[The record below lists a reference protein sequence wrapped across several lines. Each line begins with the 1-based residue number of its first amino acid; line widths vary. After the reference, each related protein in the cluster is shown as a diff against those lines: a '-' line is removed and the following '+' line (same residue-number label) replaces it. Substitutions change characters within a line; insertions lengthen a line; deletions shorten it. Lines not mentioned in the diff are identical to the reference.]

1 MEPFNSNVENRSFE
15 ETQNYNYLLLSIYFY
30 LKHNNFNATAEKLFN
45 EANLK
50 NIFIFPQE
58 VKDGITTSDKLIK
71 KFIQHFYYN
80 SYFSMEQPDDTTA
93 EFWNQFWEIFA
104 KKMKNGYQF
113 NSPIDNYIEKEK
125 DTLILTCKI
134 FFIII
139 IDKGNDNLY

>member
-1 MEPFNSNVENRSFE
+1 MESNQSKGEIRSFE

-30 LKHNNFNATAEKLFN
+30 LKHNNYNTTAENLFN
-45 EANLK
+45 ESDLK
-50 NIFIFPQE
+50 NIFKFPQE
-58 VKDGITTSDKLIK
+58 VKEGTNPSDRLIK

-80 SYFSMEQPDDTTA
+80 SYFNSDQPDDTTA
-93 EFWNQFWEIFA
+93 DFWNQFWEIFA

-134 FFIII
+134 FF
-139 IDKGNDNLY
+139 L